1 MQFQSKHVRVRR
13 LADCWAVATRAGDNA
28 KKEWNDD
35 CWFYATLQ
43 GACHKA
49 LEIEANDGDEDDVR
63 SMRDAVKALDAAYD
77 RIYKALDKIEV
88 K

>member
-13 LADCWAVATRAGDNA
+13 FADCWAVATRAGDNA

-35 CWFYATLQ
+35 RWFYATLQ

-49 LEIEANDGDEDDVR
+49 LEIEMRESEDVADL
-63 SMRDAVKALDAAYD
+63 RDAVNALDAAYD
-77 RIYKALDKIEV
+77 RIYKAIEEIGV